1 MFIPGGQKFPTHSR
15 GEVKHFYAQRERGKH
30 FYTQHFYTQGGGAQT
45 ISNQEEDTHFYTISG
60 GGTNIHT
67 QGEGGGDKHFMLELV
82 VDEDEDVS
90 EANII
95 PSKGNKLSAGARVLR
110 DL

>member
-1 MFIPGGQKFPTHSR
+1 
-15 GEVKHFYAQRERGKH
+15 
-30 FYTQHFYTQGGGAQT
+30 
-45 ISNQEEDTHFYTISG
+45 
-60 GGTNIHT
+60 
-67 QGEGGGDKHFMLELV
+67 MLELV

-95 PSKGNKLSAGARVLR
+95 ASKGNKLSAGARVLK

>member
-1 MFIPGGQKFPTHSR
+1 
-15 GEVKHFYAQRERGKH
+15 
-30 FYTQHFYTQGGGAQT
+30 
-45 ISNQEEDTHFYTISG
+45 
-60 GGTNIHT
+60 
-67 QGEGGGDKHFMLELV
+67 MLELV

-110 DL
+110 DI

>member
-1 MFIPGGQKFPTHSR
+1 MFIPGGQKFLTHSR

-30 FYTQHFYTQGGGAQT
+30 FYTQHFYTQGGG
-45 ISNQEEDTHFYTISG
+45 
-60 GGTNIHT
+60 TNNFKPGRGQSFLHHIWRGDKHSYSR
-67 QGEGGGDKHFMLELV
+67 GGGGDKHFMLELV

>member
-1 MFIPGGQKFPTHSR
+1 MLRGRGANISTLNIFTHKGG
-15 GEVKHFYAQRERGKH
+15 V
-30 FYTQHFYTQGGGAQT
+30 QT
-45 ISNQEEDTHFYTISG
+45 ISNQEEDDHFYTIWG

-67 QGEGGGDKHFMLELV
+67 QGEGGDKHFMLELV